1 MGDDDA
7 GGMAESNRY
16 RMLGALEVSGPRD
29 SGAPDTPKTAAV
41 LALLLCRANDVVPS
55 SAIIEEIWAHNA
67 PRSASTT
74 TQTYVYLLRKLLRHA
89 GLGGD
94 ESGPL
99 ETHGTGYL
107 LRVEDGDLDATDFE
121 RHVQRGRGLVTQGR
135 PREALQ
141 VLEHAMELW
150 RGPAL
155 VDVPSGVA
163 IQAHVAHLEEMRT
176 QAQRLLI
183 QAQFML
189 GRWRETIAE
198 LMGWA
203 RLRPL
208 DEWVHHQLIEA
219 LSRAGRRADAL
230 RTFQRLRSNLS
241 QQLGIPPSPA
251 LRRLELDVLN
261 GSMPMEDV
269 V

>member
-1 MGDDDA
+1 
-7 GGMAESNRY
+7 MAPRCRHSYRY
-16 RMLGALEVSGPRD
+16 RMLGSLEVCGPQGCG
-29 SGAPDTPKTAAV
+29 SPETPKTAAV
-41 LALLLCRANDVVPS
+41 LALLLCRANHVVTS
-55 SAIIEEIWAHNA
+55 SAIAEEIWAHRA

-89 GLGGD
+89 GLGDD

-99 ETHGTGYL
+99 ETHRTGYL
-107 LRVEDGDLDATDFE
+107 LRVDEDALDAADFE
-121 RHVQRGRGLVTQGR
+121 HHVRRGRKLLEHGR
-135 PREALQ
+135 AREAQQ
-141 VLEHAMELW
+141 VLEHGMALW

-155 VDVPSGVA
+155 VDVPPGAA

-176 QAQRLLI
+176 EAQRHLI

-198 LMGWA
+198 LIVWA
-203 RLRPL
+203 RLHPL
-208 DEWVHHQLIEA
+208 DEWVHHRLIEA

-241 QQLGIPPSPA
+241 QQLGINPSPA
-251 LRRLELDVLN
+251 LHRLELDVLN
-261 GSMPMEDV
+261 GRVPMGDSA
-269 V
+269 